1 VSRVAAAVFVVAA
14 LAAPVHATASPRYLA
29 IAESGFAKTE
39 RAFWDPQLHWYDW
52 RLTTAVKPRPL
63 ASLWAVFPL
72 FELGDAIA
80 IADPTAA
87 HKADVEALG
96 LGAEH
101 YLDPNLKPPAYVT
114 YPGITNPREHA
125 YFDDDGWFEIAFLD
139 AYQATGDPRF
149 LHDAEQAWR
158 FIAEKGWN
166 VDGGGFWWE
175 TLHRHITSE
184 PLAAEI
190 ETGLRLYRLTGQQGY
205 LTSSERYLAWA
216 NAHSWNAGEKLYARS
231 PTDGTTMDYVE
242 GPMIGAELELC
253 AIRHVH
259 GTCAPAEQLASS
271 SVSAFGTHLDWTPA
285 ADTLYIRFLLE
296 LSAADH
302 NRAWAQIAEANA
314 LDALHH
320 ARSEDGLYFKRW
332 QGGAFPTRL
341 LQPDA
346 ATLALFAWIAAFKH
360 G

>member
-1 VSRVAAAVFVVAA
+1 VSRVLGLVFVLAA
-14 LAAPVHATASPRYLA
+14 LAAPAQAAPPRYLA
-29 IAESGFAKTE
+29 IAEQGFTKTE

-52 RLTTAVKPRPL
+52 RLTTAIKPRPL
-63 ASLWAVFPL
+63 ASLWAAFPL
-72 FELGDAIA
+72 IELGDAIA
-80 IADPTAA
+80 IADPTPA

-96 LGAEH
+96 RGAER
-101 YLDPNLKPPAYVT
+101 YLDPNLRPPGYTT
-114 YPGITNPREHA
+114 YRGITNPREHT
-125 YFDDDGWFEIAFLD
+125 YFDDNGWFEIAFLD

-149 LHDAEQAWR
+149 LHDSEQAWR

-166 VDGGGFWWE
+166 PDGGGFWWE
-175 TLHRHITSE
+175 TLHRHLTSE

-190 ETGLRLYRLTGQQGY
+190 DTGLRLYELTGQRTY

-216 NAHSWNAGEKLYARS
+216 NAHSWNADERLYARS

-253 AIRHVH
+253 AIRHVK
-259 GTCAPAEQLASS
+259 GTCAPAEQLASA
-271 SVSAFGTHLDWTPA
+271 SVAAFGTQLDWTPV
-285 ADTLYIRFLLE
+285 ADTLYLRFLLE

-302 NRAWAQIAEANA
+302 NPAWAQIAKTNA
-314 LDALHH
+314 LAAVRH
-320 ARSEDGLYFKRW
+320 ARSEDGLYFKHW
-332 QGGAFPTRL
+332 GGGAFPTRL

-346 ATLALFAWIAAFKH
+346 ATLALFAWVGAFKQ